1 MQENVNQLD
10 EWASKREAF
19 LSKGKKTVQAKMLD
33 LLGLKGLPDHKIRI
47 EATGHDSMREY
58 EQYKFQLIREG
69 EMPVPCILIVPSKAN
84 ADSPVELRLQEEG
97 KGTYLSE
104 YANFA
109 AALTEGKILL
119 LADLRG
125 LGETTDPAFYT
136 DAKYWNREYR
146 NAMISMH
153 IGRPIMGQRVVDI
166 LTLLDFCSE
175 HELLKGHSVK
185 VFANG
190 IYGPATIHAAYLDE
204 RINSVEITHSVKTW
218 KEYIEKPMQRDMY
231 SNVLYGA
238 LKYYDLPDLIRLSNR
253 PIRFAD

>member
-1 MQENVNQLD
+1 M
-10 EWASKREAF
+10 
-19 LSKGKKTVQAKMLD
+19 
-33 LLGLKGLPDHKIRI
+33 
-47 EATGHDSMREY
+47 
-58 EQYKFQLIREG
+58 
-69 EMPVPCILIVPSKAN
+69 
-84 ADSPVELRLQEEG
+84 
-97 KGTYLSE
+97 SE

-175 HELLKGHSVK
+175 HELLKGHPVK

-190 IYGPATIHAAYLDE
+190 IYGPAVIHAAYLDE

-218 KEYIEKPMQRDMY
+218 KEYIEKPMQWDM
-231 SNVLYGA
+231 SILNVLKAQQSAPAVDGIYG
-238 LKYYDLPDLIRLSNR
+238 LSISFPGNQH
-253 PIRFAD
+253 ASG